1 MNQEFIGVIEY
12 LSLGINIFS
21 DFRRHLFSSDARFA
35 EVLVC
40 RAEEYVNGLVVLLH
54 VHDWPED
61 ICGGFALVI
70 SGVQDYI
77 NRFNERF
84 NNFEQKGEECY
95 QCPYEERDETNK
107 GAGRPRFLIPQEQ
120 LEGLRS
126 LHFSW
131 TKIAEML
138 GVSEKTIRRRR
149 HELGMAV
156 GYYSSY
162 SDIPDDELDVFV
174 GRIIDLS
181 PQSGERMLIGSLR
194 AQGVKVQRRRL
205 RESIGRVDPL
215 SREMRRRMAI
225 NRRVYSVS
233 TPNALWYLNYYSTN
247 ISK

>member
-1 MNQEFIGVIEY
+1 M
-12 LSLGINIFS
+12 
-21 DFRRHLFSSDARFA
+21 
-35 EVLVC
+35 
-40 RAEEYVNGLVVLLH
+40 NGLVVLLH
-54 VHDWPED
+54 VYDWPEE
-61 ICGGFALVI
+61 ICGGFASVI

-77 NRFNERF
+77 SRFNERF

-95 QCPYEERDETNK
+95 RCPYEERDETNK
-107 GAGRPRFLIPQEQ
+107 GAGRPR
-120 LEGLRS
+120 
-126 LHFSW
+126 FSW

-149 HELGMAV
+149 HELGMVV

-181 PQSGERMLIGSLR
+181 SQSGERMLLGSLR
-194 AQGVKVQRRRL
+194 AQGIKVQRHRL